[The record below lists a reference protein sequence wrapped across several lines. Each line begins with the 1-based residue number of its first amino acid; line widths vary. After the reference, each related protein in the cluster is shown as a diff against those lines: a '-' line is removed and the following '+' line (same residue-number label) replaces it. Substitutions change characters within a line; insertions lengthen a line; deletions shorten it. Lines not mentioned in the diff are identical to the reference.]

1 MSDTFCQRADN
12 ELIIN
17 AFGKNVKAALCCK
30 SQDLVNLDEIEL
42 QEIRNDLKNGIKNK
56 HCNVCWIHEK
66 KGIRSWRQIGN
77 EEKVKYKT
85 IELYLNNLCDS
96 SCIYC
101 SHKFSTKWQQEIS
114 HMNDLD
120 QQIIK
125 GLINDITFETSDD
138 KKHHL
143 IHVLEYISKYAKQ
156 TGDDPVQIAVLG
168 GEPLLTPFIKK
179 NIIDD
184 IIDAFYSSSS
194 ETRLFK
200 MLIVTNG
207 NTPDNILDKTLEII
221 ESKKQKY
228 KNLKFSISISME
240 STESIAEYVRYG
252 VKWNQFDRNFKKWIN
267 SDNEINISLTAN
279 IVSFFDI
286 PNFINY
292 VFREAENADSLISLR
307 FNLALYPEH
316 LSISLLD
323 KKYFYVFEEIKSIV
337 NKNKFTFHSIWRY
350 FELLEQL
357 KVAENVFSTQ
367 SNNSKTK
374 EKAVTYFDLL
384 ERTRKIKLQT
394 VNQELANYLGM
405 K

>member
-1 MSDTFCQRADN
+1 MSDTYCQRAEN

-17 AFGKNVKAALCCK
+17 AFGNNIKAALCCK
-30 SQDLVNLDEIEL
+30 SQDLVDLDETEL
-42 QEIRNDLKNGIKNK
+42 QKIRDDLNRGVKNK
-56 HCNVCWIHEK
+56 HCNICWFHERT
-66 KGIRSWRQIGN
+66 GIRSWRQIGN

-96 SCIYC
+96 SCVYC

-114 HMNDLD
+114 YMNDSD

-125 GLINDITFETSDD
+125 GLINDISFETSHD

-143 IHVLEYISKYAKQ
+143 IHILEYISKYARQ
-156 TGDDPVQIAVLG
+156 TGDHPVQIAVLG

-184 IIDAFYSSSS
+184 IIDAFYSVSS
-194 ETRLFK
+194 EKRLFK
-200 MLIVTNG
+200 ILIVTNG
-207 NTPDNILDKTLEII
+207 NTPDNIIDKTLEII
-221 ESKKQKY
+221 EIKKQKHP
-228 KNLKFSISISME
+228 NLTFSISISME
-240 STESIAEYVRYG
+240 STKSIAEYVRYG
-252 VKWNQFDRNFKKWIN
+252 VKWNQFDKNFKKWLN
-267 SDNEINISLTAN
+267 SNNEINISLTAN

-286 PNFINY
+286 PKFIDY
-292 VFREAENADSLISLR
+292 VFNEAEQADSLISLR

-316 LSISLLD
+316 LSIALLD
-323 KKYFYVFEEIKSIV
+323 KKYFYVFEEIKSVV
-337 NKNKFTFHSIWRY
+337 NKNKFNFHSIWRY

-367 SNNSKTK
+367 SNNIKIK
-374 EKAVTYFDLL
+374 ENAVTYFNLL

-394 VNQELANYLGM
+394 VNQELANYLGII
-405 K
+405 